1 MRSIQKIQDLFDEYQ
16 IRRIYV
22 VDYPI
27 AFSIGCYLPLKE
39 IYASDRCLIG
49 AHLHSLGQSPGL
61 GQSLYL
67 VCTTEPRLTS
77 GLISVWA
84 EPNLYHLHGRRFST
98 NATDAMRIWMVQ
110 KKRRNS

>member
-49 AHLHSLGQSPGL
+49 AHLHPWVNRRALGNRSI
-61 GQSLYL
+61 LYA
-67 VCTTEPRLTS
+67 PPSR
-77 GLISVWA
+77 G
-84 EPNLYHLHGRRFST
+84 
-98 NATDAMRIWMVQ
+98 
-110 KKRRNS
+110 